1 MGKTLTRISKNEM
14 DTYGKA
20 GAMAEEVLA
29 AIRTVTAFSGQHK
42 EVERFSTELKLAE
55 RNGIVRGALTGLTMG
70 LMFGMMYCIYGFGFW
85 YGVKIM
91 SDDRETAEFNTC
103 TMECFKDITPINQ
116 IVDCINDCFRFDPGT
131 ISTAL
136 FGILQGG
143 MQIGQSATFA
153 EAFNTARA
161 AAASIYRVI
170 DRQSEIDS
178 LSYEGIHPEKI
189 TGNITFKDVHF
200 NYPARKDVPVLKGLS
215 LQIPHGKCVALVGSS
230 GCGKSTCIQLIQ
242 RFYDPDSGT
251 VEVDGIDVRNLN
263 VGWLRDNIGIVGQ
276 EPVLFDCT
284 IKENVA
290 YANPEATDDDI
301 ITACQQANAYNF
313 IMKLPKQLDTMVG
326 EGGAQLSGG
335 QKQRIAIAR
344 ALVRN
349 PKILL
354 LDEATSALDNESEGV
369 VQAALDRAQSG
380 RTTVIVAHRLTTI
393 RHADE
398 IVAIDKGEVKERGTH
413 SELMKL
419 NGLYHSLVTRQMGN
433 KSEDENGE
441 DKAKA
446 GHVKAE
452 LSKQISAIEDHVVVE
467 ETSQKEK
474 VKTNKA
480 LLFLRLGKLNSP
492 EWFFITVGVIAA
504 TGFGAVNVFFAII
517 FGDVLTIFSDPDPE
531 NARKESVKYAIQFCG
546 LGLACLVS
554 IGLQGL
560 MFGVSGE
567 RLTKRVR
574 TRMFQAMLQQE
585 MGWFDLQENNTGALC
600 ARLSSNAQAVS
611 GATGAKVGQIM
622 QGLATLFCS
631 LGLGLY
637 YNWKVGL
644 VSFAFIPL
652 LIVGMVLQMLLIL
665 KQGAVQVT
673 ALEKSSKFAV
683 EAITNIRTVAGL
695 RCEKMFQ
702 ERYYAE
708 LVKPYKKTK
717 NQAHVR
723 GLIFGFANSSF
734 AFAYAVTFL
743 YGGHVYTNEREPSEI
758 MDIWKIAIAVLNGAM
773 FIGMSFSFVMDFNLA
788 FAAAEAIFKLLDR
801 HPLIDANASAGLVL
815 PDLDRDIQLT
825 EAEFSY
831 PTRSNVK
838 VLRSLSMALRKG
850 QKIALVGQSG
860 CGKSTIIQ
868 LIQRLY
874 DLDEGTLKIGEEEIR
889 QLNVPRMR
897 SALGLVSQE
906 PVLFN
911 RSIADNIKY
920 GDNSREVSME
930 EVVSA
935 ARKESH
941 KPPLGNLIFRA
952 GRITISNR

>member
-29 AIRTVTAFSGQHK
+29 AIRTVTAFGGQQK
-42 EVERFSTELKLAE
+42 EVDRFATELKLAE
-55 RNGIVRGALTGLTMG
+55 RNGIIRGALTGVTMG

-85 YGVKIM
+85 YGVKIFA
-91 SDDRETAEFNTC
+91 DDRDKESFQTC
-103 TMECFKDITPINQ
+103 AVGCLSEDTSAGEIF
-116 IVDCINDCFRFDPGT
+116 DCINNCFRFDPGT

-161 AAASIYRVI
+161 AAASIYQVI

-178 LSYEGIHPEKI
+178 LSFEGIHLENI
-189 TGNITFKDVHF
+189 TGNISFKNVFF
-200 NYPARKDVPVLKGLS
+200 NYPARKDVPVLQGLT
-215 LQIPHGKCVALVGSS
+215 LDIKEGKCVALVGSS

-242 RFYDPDSGT
+242 RFYDPDFGT
-251 VEVDGIDVRNLN
+251 VEVDGIDVKQLN
-263 VGWLRDNIGIVGQ
+263 IGSLRDNIGIVGQ

-284 IKENVA
+284 IKQNIS
-290 YANPEATDDDI
+290 YANPAASDDEIVEA
-301 ITACQQANAYNF
+301 CKQANAYNF

-380 RTTVIVAHRLTTI
+380 RTTIIVAHRLTTI
-393 RHADE
+393 KNADE
-398 IVAIDKGEVKERGTH
+398 IIAIEKGEVKERGTH

-419 NGLYHSLVTRQMGN
+419 KGLYHSLVTRQMAE
-433 KSEDENGE
+433 KTENDSVAE
-441 DKAKA
+441 NSKNEHIEAKLAKQVSTSQDHVEIEEIIRKDK
-446 GHVKAE
+446 VKA
-452 LSKQISAIEDHVVVE
+452 S
-467 ETSQKEK
+467 
-474 VKTNKA
+474 NKP
-480 LLFLRLGKLNSP
+480 LLFFRLAKLNSP
-492 EWFFITVGVIAA
+492 EWFFVTVGIIAA

-517 FGDVLTIFSDPDPE
+517 FGDVLTVFSETDTTI
-531 NARKESVKYAIQFCG
+531 ARDKSVDYALQFCA
-546 LGLACLVS
+546 LGLVCLVS

-560 MFGVSGE
+560 MFGISGE

-574 TRMFQAMLQQE
+574 ILMFQAMLKQE
-585 MGWFDLQENNTGALC
+585 MGWYDSQENNTGALC

-622 QGLATLFCS
+622 QGIATLFCS
-631 LGLGLY
+631 LGLALY

-652 LIVGMVLQMLLIL
+652 LIVGMVLQMLLII
-665 KQGAVQVT
+665 KQGSVQVT

-702 ERYYAE
+702 ERYNAE

-743 YGGHVYTNEREPSEI
+743 YGGHIYIKERTPEEV
-758 MDIWKIAIAVLNGAM
+758 MEIWKIAIAVLNGAM
-773 FIGMSFSFVMDFNLA
+773 FIGLSFSFVMDFNLA
-788 FAAAEAIFKLLDR
+788 FAAADAIFKLLDR
-801 HPLIDANASAGLVL
+801 RPLIDDNPSAGLML
-815 PDLDRDIQLT
+815 PDINSDIHFT
-825 EAEFSY
+825 DAVFSY
-831 PTRSNVK
+831 PTRSGVK
-838 VLRSLSMALRKG
+838 VLRSLSIALKKG

-874 DLDEGTLKIGEEEIR
+874 DLNEGTLNIGSEEIR
-889 QLNVPRMR
+889 QLNVPSVR
-897 SALGLVSQE
+897 SGLGLVSQE

-911 RSIADNIKY
+911 RSVADNIKY

-930 EVVSA
+930 EVMTA
-935 ARKESH
+935 ARKEGYKPFH
-941 KPPLGNLIFRA
+941 KHDKIF
-952 GRITISNR
+952 

>member
-1 MGKTLTRISKNEM
+1 MGQLLTRISKNEM
-14 DTYGKA
+14 DTYGIA

-29 AIRTVTAFSGQHK
+29 AIRTVTAFGGQQK

-55 RNGIVRGALTGLTMG
+55 RNGMIRGALTGLTMG
-70 LMFGMMYCIYGFGFW
+70 LMFGIMYCIYGLGFW
-85 YGVKIM
+85 FGVKIIC
-91 SDDRETAEFNTC
+91 DDRETPEFMNC
-103 TMECFKDITPINQ
+103 SMNCFSQTSVGDIL
-116 IVDCINDCFRFDPGT
+116 DCINECFRFDPGT

-161 AAASIYRVI
+161 AAASIYSVI

-178 LSYEGIHPEKI
+178 MSFDGIHPSNI
-189 TGNITFKDVHF
+189 VGNITFKNVFF
-200 NYPARKDVPVLKGLS
+200 NYPSRKEVPILRGLS
-215 LQIPHGKCVALVGSS
+215 LEIKQGKCVALVGSS

-242 RFYDPDSGT
+242 RFYDPESGT
-251 VEVDGIDVRNLN
+251 VEVDGVDVKQLN
-263 VGWLRDNIGIVGQ
+263 IGWLRDNIGIVGQ

-284 IKENVA
+284 IKQNVA
-290 YANPEATDDDI
+290 YANPEATDEEI
-301 ITACQQANAYNF
+301 IAACQQANAYDF
-313 IMKLPKQLDTMVG
+313 IKKLPAQLDTMVG

-393 RHADE
+393 RNADE
-398 IVAIDKGEVKERGTH
+398 IIAIENGEVKERGTH
-413 SELMKL
+413 AELMAM
-419 NGLYHSLVTRQMGN
+419 NGLYHSLVMRQLTN
-433 KSEDENGE
+433 EEDTE
-441 DKAKA
+441 DKTKN
-446 GHVKAE
+446 GSVKAQ
-452 LSKQISAIEDHVVVE
+452 LVKQISTTNEEVVLEDFK
-467 ETSQKEK
+467 KEDQVITASK
-474 VKTNKA
+474 PV
-480 LLFLRLGKLNSP
+480 LFFRLCKLNSP
-492 EWFFITVGVIAA
+492 ELFFIIIGIIAA

-517 FGDVLTIFSDPDPE
+517 FGDVLTIFSEPDPTV
-531 NARKESVKYAIQFCG
+531 AREKSVSFALQFCA

-554 IGLQGL
+554 IGLQGM

-574 TRMFQAMLQQE
+574 TRMFQSMLQQE
-585 MGWFDLQENNTGALC
+585 MGWFDRQENSTGALC

-652 LIVGMVLQMLLIL
+652 LIVGMVLQMMLIL
-665 KQGAVQVT
+665 KQGAVQVA

-702 ERYYAE
+702 DLYYAE
-708 LVKPYKKTK
+708 LVKPYNKTK

-723 GLIFGFANSSF
+723 GMIFGFANSSF

-743 YGGHVYTNEREPSEI
+743 YGGHVYITEREPSEV

-788 FAAAEAIFKLLDR
+788 FAAADAIFKLLDR
-801 HPLIDANASAGLVL
+801 RPLIDANASAGLVL
-815 PDLDRDIQLT
+815 PSLDCDINLT
-825 EAEFSY
+825 GAKFSY
-831 PTRSNVK
+831 PTRQSVM
-838 VLRSLSMALRKG
+838 VLRHLSMALKQG

-874 DLDEGTLKIGEEEIR
+874 DLDSGSVALGSENIQ
-889 QLNVPRMR
+889 QLNVPSVR
-897 SALGLVSQE
+897 SGLGLVSQE

-930 EVVSA
+930 EVISA

-941 KPPLGNLIFRA
+941 NDFSFYNYLLTIFFW
-952 GRITISNR
+952 GGGYLSQ